1 MGVFSDTCV
10 VFLCGFVRFCVV
22 FCCVP
27 WCCAGWYG
35 IPAGCAG
42 GWCTMRS
49 GRGRGYG
56 GEGWRREC
64 RDAGVQGWRPLGVLS
79 VVLLM
84 PVCVDVRAVFARV
97 PGCAG
102 PLLLTGCLLR
112 ESIDIRAQRFG
123 SFMNVRLV
131 RGCR

>member
-1 MGVFSDTCV
+1 M
-10 VFLCGFVRFCVV
+10 
-22 FCCVP
+22 
-27 WCCAGWYG
+27 
-35 IPAGCAG
+35 
-42 GWCTMRS
+42 
-49 GRGRGYG
+49 
-56 GEGWRREC
+56 
-64 RDAGVQGWRPLGVLS
+64 QGWRPLGVLS